1 MVDYYINYHKD
12 LIYNRNGKNDQEIK
26 KNIVNNL
33 NDYIDISLSSD
44 QKRYE
49 EKNKNEMEMEL

>member
-1 MVDYYINYHKD
+1 MADYYINYHKD
-12 LIYNRNGKNDQEIK
+12 LIYNRNGQNDQEIK
-26 KNIVNNL
+26 KNIL
-33 NDYIDISLSSD
+33 NKLTDYIDISLSSD